1 MIFQYITNLIAGT
14 LLYRAGGAIEK
25 KMRKIGTNL
34 CSVAILT
41 NIYGFNWEICLV
53 MIIQYFTLG
62 TYWKGDEPD
71 VLWYHW
77 IFTGLGYGLSVLPLL
92 FCGAEIGIILLRTYI
107 LTLGCV
113 VVSEG
118 SANVWIE
125 EYGRGSLMVGTMIML

>member
-14 LLYRAGGAIEK
+14 LLYRAGGAFEK

-53 MIIQYFTLG
+53 MVIQFFTLG
-62 TYWKGDEPD
+62 TYWKGGLEDCK
-71 VLWYHW
+71 WYHW
-77 IFTGLGYGLSVLPLL
+77 AFTGLGYGLSVLPLL
-92 FCGAEIGIILLRTYI
+92 FCGAEIGNILLRTYI

-113 VVSEG
+113 IVSEG
-118 SANVWIE
+118 SADVTIE
-125 EYGRGSLMVGTMIML
+125 ETGRGSLFTGTMIML